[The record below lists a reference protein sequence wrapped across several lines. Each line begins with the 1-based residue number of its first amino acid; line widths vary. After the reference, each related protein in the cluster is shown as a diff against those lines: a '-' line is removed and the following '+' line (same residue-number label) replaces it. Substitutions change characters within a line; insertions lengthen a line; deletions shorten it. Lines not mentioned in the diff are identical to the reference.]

1 MGAAHPLRLSKS
13 VSELVGFWVPVHEGA
28 LARADPDLW
37 FYVATDQII
46 RTNHSTAGHRRASR
60 AFWVS
65 MTTPQIL
72 SIATLIGM
80 MALFLWG
87 RFRYDV
93 TAILALLAALALGIV
108 RPEDAFKGFS
118 DDIVVIVGSALVI
131 SAAVQRSGVIERGL
145 RVIGRRVTRVR
156 SQLVVLNASVGIA
169 SALVKNIGALAML
182 MPASFQMAKKNDA
195 SPSVFLMPMSF
206 AALLGGL
213 MTLVGTSPNIIV
225 SRVREDMTGE
235 TFGMFDYTPVGLGLF
250 VMGLIYLRFGYRL
263 IPRDRRAAATMGEA
277 LDIRGYV
284 TEVVLP
290 TGSPAIGEAV
300 QAFLDR
306 HENEVTITQILRAG
320 LRSAPVAKTVLREDD
335 TLILGGEPDALER
348 VIASDRLAY
357 EGEEREKAKE
367 RREKENG
374 SATSEVGVIEAVV
387 NLGSRLEG
395 QSAGRLLL
403 QHRFGVNL
411 VAISRRGERLSRR
424 LANTTLRAGDV
435 VVLQGV
441 LDTMPDKLRELG
453 CLPLAE
459 RDLRLGSKRA
469 TWLPISILAGAML
482 LTALGWVP
490 VAVAFFAAAGLVMA
504 TGAIS
509 PREAYDNVEW
519 PILIMLGALI
529 PVSDT
534 LRTTG
539 ASDLIAT
546 TLAQVAT
553 ALPAWGAVALILAA
567 AMAVTPFLNNAAT
580 VLVMAPIA
588 AQFAGDLGYR
598 PEAFLMATAVGA
610 GSDFLTPIGH
620 QCNTLVLGPG
630 GYRFG
635 DYARLGAPL
644 SVLVL
649 TVGTPLI
656 LLFWPLQ

>member
-1 MGAAHPLRLSKS
+1 
-13 VSELVGFWVPVHEGA
+13 
-28 LARADPDLW
+28 
-37 FYVATDQII
+37 
-46 RTNHSTAGHRRASR
+46 
-60 AFWVS
+60 

-93 TAILALLAALALGIV
+93 AAILALLAALALGIV

-145 RVIGRRVTRVR
+145 RIIGRRVTRVR
-156 SQLVVLNASVGIA
+156 SQLVVLTASVGIA

-182 MPASFQMAKKNDA
+182 MPASFQMAKKNGA

-235 TFGMFDYTPVGLGLF
+235 AFGMFDYTPVGLGLF

-290 TGSPAIGEAV
+290 TGSPAIGQTVE
-300 QAFLDR
+300 AFLDR
-306 HENEVTITQILRAG
+306 HENEVTITQMLRAG
-320 LRSAPVAKTVLREDD
+320 LRSAPVPETVLREDD

-348 VIASDRLAY
+348 VIAGDRLAY
-357 EGEEREKAKE
+357 EAEGREKAKE
-367 RREKENG
+367 YREKENG
-374 SATSEVGVIEAVV
+374 GPTSEVGVIEAVV

-395 QSAGRLLL
+395 QSPGRLLL

-411 VAISRRGERLSRR
+411 IAISRRGERLSRR

-441 LDTMPDKLRELG
+441 LDTLPEKLRELG

-504 TGAIS
+504 AGAIS

-529 PVSDT
+529 PVSDS

-649 TVGTPLI
+649 AVGTPLI
-656 LLFWPLQ
+656 LLFWPLR